1 MTRSPC
7 ASCSRELP
15 AACGDCVMGLLLSLV
30 NGLPVPTWGWS
41 RLMSLV
47 CGGLCS
53 PLFGRVSM
61 YFTGGVVVVRSE
73 LVVARWLM
81 REALRLSFVDRDVP
95 MMWGVVQHALQEL
108 TMRQGDWDRDLGPWL

>member
-1 MTRSPC
+1 
-7 ASCSRELP
+7 
-15 AACGDCVMGLLLSLV
+15 
-30 NGLPVPTWGWS
+30 
-41 RLMSLV
+41 MSLV

-61 YFTGGVVVVRSE
+61 YFTGGGVVVVRSE

>member
-1 MTRSPC
+1 
-7 ASCSRELP
+7 
-15 AACGDCVMGLLLSLV
+15 
-30 NGLPVPTWGWS
+30 
-41 RLMSLV
+41 MSLV

-81 REALRLSFVDRDVP
+81 REALRLPFVDRDVP

-108 TMRQGDWDRDLGPWL
+108 TLRQGDWDRDLGPWL